1 MSVSGIHQLLMPKWG
16 LAMEEGKIV
25 AWLVEDG
32 EQVEPGAE
40 VVEVETE
47 KIAGGLETT
56 EAGILRHVASVGD
69 MVPVAGL
76 VGVIAQAS
84 VPPAEVDAFVA
95 EFQAKFVPEDSQD
108 VADAGADAGPQFIDA
123 AGQKLRYLKLGGEDL
138 KRGGEGEPSLPAIL
152 LHGFG
157 GDLNNW
163 LFNHDTLASGR
174 AVYALDLPGHGG
186 SSKDAGTGSL
196 EVLTGAL
203 NAFMDA
209 IGEPRAHLVGHSM
222 GGAVALDFALTRPE
236 RVASLVLI
244 APAGL
249 GPEIDGDYIEGFIAS
264 ERRRD
269 LKPHLQKLFAD
280 PALVN
285 RQLID
290 DVLKYKRLDGTGAAL
305 RAIAGELFPGGQQAI
320 VLRDRL
326 ADLAT
331 PVQVIW
337 GADDRILPAGQAE
350 GLPETIATEVIAN
363 AGHMVH
369 MEAAAAVNALIAGFW
384 KRVGAAAG

>member
-1 MSVSGIHQLLMPKWG
+1 MSVSGIHPLLMPKWG

-25 AWLVEDG
+25 AWLVEEG
-32 EQVEPGAE
+32 EEVGSGTE
-40 VVEVETE
+40 VVEVETD

-56 EAGILRHVASVGD
+56 EAGILRHVARVGE
-69 MVPVAGL
+69 MVPVAAL
-76 VGVIAQAS
+76 VGVITDVS
-84 VPPAEVDAFVA
+84 VPPAEVDTFVG
-95 EFQAKFVPEDSQD
+95 EFQAKFVPEN
-108 VADAGADAGPQFIDA
+108 ADGRVDAAADAGPQFIDA
-123 AGQKLRYLKLGGEDL
+123 AGQKLRYLKLGGESE
-138 KRGGEGEPSLPAIL
+138 EGVPSPPAIL

-163 LFNHDTLASGR
+163 LFNHGVLASER

-186 SSKDAGTGSL
+186 SSKDASTGSL
-196 EVLTGAL
+196 DGLTGAL

-222 GGAVALDFALTRPE
+222 GGAVALDFALTHPE

-320 VLRDRL
+320 ALRDRL

-337 GADDRILPAGQAE
+337 GAADRIIPAAQAE

-363 AGHMVH
+363 AGHMVQ
-369 MEAAAAVNALIAGFW
+369 MEAAAAVNPLIAGFW
-384 KRVGAAAG
+384 KRTRT

>member
-1 MSVSGIHQLLMPKWG
+1 MSVSGIHPLLMPKWG

-25 AWLVEDG
+25 AWLVEEG
-32 EQVEPGAE
+32 EEVGSGAE
-40 VVEVETE
+40 VVEVETD

-56 EAGILRHVASVGD
+56 EAGILRHVARVGE
-69 MVPVAGL
+69 MVPVAAL
-76 VGVIAQAS
+76 VGVITDAS
-84 VPPAEVDAFVA
+84 VPPAEVDAFVG
-95 EFQAKFVPEDSQD
+95 EFQAKFVPEDSQAT
-108 VADAGADAGPQFIDA
+108 ADGAVDAGPRLMDV
-123 AGQKLRYLKLGGEDL
+123 AGRKLRYLKLGGES
-138 KRGGEGEPSLPAIL
+138 GEGGQPPPAIL

-163 LFNHDTLASGR
+163 LFNHGVLASGR

-186 SSKDAGTGSL
+186 SSKDAGSGSL
-196 EVLTGAL
+196 GEFSGVLKS
-203 NAFMDA
+203 FMDA

-222 GGAVALDFALTRPE
+222 GGAVALDFALTHPE
-236 RVASLVLI
+236 QVASLVLI

-305 RAIAGELFPGGQQAI
+305 RAIADQLFPGGQQAI
-320 VLRDRL
+320 ALRDRL

-337 GADDRILPAGQAE
+337 GVADRIIPAGQVE
-350 GLPETIATEVIAN
+350 GLPEAIATEVIAN

-369 MEAAAAVNALIAGFW
+369 MEAAAAVNPLIARFW
-384 KRVGAAAG
+384 KRTRT

>member
-1 MSVSGIHQLLMPKWG
+1 MSVSGIHPLLMPKWG

-25 AWLVEDG
+25 AWLVG
-32 EQVEPGAE
+32 EGEEVGSGTE
-40 VVEVETE
+40 VVEVETD

-56 EAGILRHVASVGD
+56 EAGILRHVARVGE
-69 MVPVAGL
+69 MVPVAAL
-76 VGVIAQAS
+76 VGVITDAS
-84 VPPAEVDAFVA
+84 VPPAEVDAFVG
-95 EFQAKFVPEDSQD
+95 EFQAKFAPEN
-108 VADAGADAGPQFIDA
+108 ADGRVDAAADAGPQFIDA
-123 AGQKLRYLKLGGEDL
+123 AGQKLRYLKLGGESEE
-138 KRGGEGEPSLPAIL
+138 GGQPAPAIL

-163 LFNHDTLASGR
+163 LFNHGVLASGR

-186 SSKDAGTGSL
+186 SSKDASTGSL
-196 EVLTGAL
+196 DGLTGAL

-222 GGAVALDFALTRPE
+222 GGAVALDFALTHPE

-320 VLRDRL
+320 ALRDRL

-337 GADDRILPAGQAE
+337 GAADRIIPAAQAE

-363 AGHMVH
+363 AGHMVQ
-369 MEAAAAVNALIAGFW
+369 MEAAAAVNPLIAGFW
-384 KRVGAAAG
+384 KRTRT